1 MSRALRAVP
10 AQTSDRESTTCPSL
24 LPAEIP
30 AGCDAAIRYI
40 ARRCGDRALAED
52 LTQDAMVVIL
62 SHAELRSAWRDADLI
77 FRVSLNALNN
87 HRRKERGRLRL
98 LEERGD
104 DMVATINEHEEYD
117 VALDIGGALSRLTAA
132 DRELLL
138 DSWYGFR
145 LAELQKK
152 YDCSSSA
159 IKMRIH
165 RARRALANELS
176 GYLPDPGAHTRSQ
189 TPRDT

>member
-104 DMVATINEHEEYD
+104 DMVATINESKFPE
-117 VALDIGGALSRLTAA
+117 I
-132 DRELLL
+132 LLL
-138 DSWYGFR
+138 NSLRFIYLTTPLLSITRNDVSD
-145 LAELQKK
+145 AEILKFSTLK
-152 YDCSSSA
+152 GSNE
-159 IKMRIH
+159 
-165 RARRALANELS
+165 ALPAER
-176 GYLPDPGAHTRSQ
+176 TI
-189 TPRDT
+189 